1 MYSINMKN
9 IKTIDDFK
17 IKYSLKNVDLDD
29 LVLELQEYSQKNNW
43 SEDTFKNRLKLL
55 QKLHRPL
62 FIRLNKWLIS
72 FGLPTEHTISRAKNS
87 LKNNV
92 FASVIDVKENNYY
105 NCKTKTV
112 LVKYLQEN
120 PHKRVKRQ
128 YAKDEGYR
136 VFLENLR

>member
-1 MYSINMKN
+1 MKKPQTLN
-9 IKTIDDFK
+9 EFKT
-17 IKYSLKNVDLDD
+17 KYSLKSVDLDD

-43 SEDTFKNRLKLL
+43 VEGTFNNRLKLL

-62 FIRLNKWLIS
+62 FIRLNKWLIA
-72 FGLPTEHTISRAKNS
+72 FGLSTENNITRAKKS
-87 LKNNV
+87 LEKNV

-105 NCKTKTV
+105 NCKTKTA
-112 LVKYLQEN
+112 LVKYLNKN

-136 VFLENLR
+136 VFLETLG

>member
-1 MYSINMKN
+1 MK
-9 IKTIDDFK
+9 KPQTLDEFK
-17 IKYSLKNVDLDD
+17 NKYSLKSVDLDD

-43 SEDTFKNRLKLL
+43 IEDTFNNRLKLL

-72 FGLPTEHTISRAKNS
+72 FGLPTEQNITRAKKS
-87 LKNNV
+87 LEKNV

-105 NCKTKTV
+105 NYKTKES
-112 LVKYLQEN
+112 LVKYLDKN
-120 PHKRVKRQ
+120 PHKQVNRK

-136 VFLENLR
+136 VFLETLR